1 MTRSEQEIVDIGFD
15 YRSLLLTLACPACG
29 TRHTAT
35 VPAVIMVV
43 RPLCPSCSYAAPLE
57 PDAIAAACLRL
68 MPPMTIEAAD
78 ALDVAAA
85 NLVRTWPAA
94 VEGDALLTHAGV
106 DLGAGAAF
114 ALMPVVLRGYLAAA
128 RGARSPS

>member
-1 MTRSEQEIVDIGFD
+1 MTRGEQEIVGISFD
-15 YRSLLLTLACPACG
+15 YRSLLLTLACPHCG
-29 TRHTAT
+29 TEHAAT
-35 VPAVIMVV
+35 VPSVIMVV
-43 RPLCPSCSYAAPLE
+43 RPLCPGCGHAAPLE

-85 NLVRTWPAA
+85 ALVRGWPAA

-114 ALMPVVLRGYLAAA
+114 ALMPVVLRGYLAASTSGSDA
-128 RGARSPS
+128 